1 MKEQPMVSII
11 CPVYNHEKFIA
22 GCIESARNQTFGDW
36 EMIIVNDGSTDR
48 TAEIIEPF
56 IQLDERIHLYNQD
69 NIGIFRLAET
79 YNKALQLSQ
88 GKYIAV
94 LEGDDLWEPDKLER
108 QVKIME
114 SDPGVVLAWGTPY
127 KLYESS
133 GMIDPVFPF
142 SIKEDV
148 FNNDPPGMIL
158 RSLFFENPIPALSLL
173 IRKDI
178 LIHSGGFHQDFHLP
192 LVDLPTIFNIVPY
205 GRFYFDQKLLGT
217 WRATWDQ
224 VTKTY
229 PVEILQGRWDLSRH
243 YFNKYNQDYH
253 ELVPV
258 SLKEIDRYFSDRLL
272 ITYTRSGRYKLIRK
286 DFKGARQDYRKAIF
300 FPGIRKPIWRLRA
313 LTGLLFSY
321 PGWDVEGLSRVL
333 GRVSYKERDA

>member
-1 MKEQPMVSII
+1 
-11 CPVYNHEKFIA
+11 
-22 GCIESARNQTFGDW
+22 
-36 EMIIVNDGSTDR
+36 MIIVNDGSTDR

-178 LIHSGGFHQDFHLP
+178 LIHSGGFHQ
-192 LVDLPTIFNIVPY
+192 
-205 GRFYFDQKLLGT
+205 
-217 WRATWDQ
+217 
-224 VTKTY
+224 
-229 PVEILQGRWDLSRH
+229 
-243 YFNKYNQDYH
+243 
-253 ELVPV
+253 
-258 SLKEIDRYFSDRLL
+258 
-272 ITYTRSGRYKLIRK
+272 
-286 DFKGARQDYRKAIF
+286 
-300 FPGIRKPIWRLRA
+300 
-313 LTGLLFSY
+313 
-321 PGWDVEGLSRVL
+321 GLSSAAR
-333 GRVSYKERDA
+333 